1 MSEFMKNI
9 VQEVLKPANKPRE
22 NPLFNGGNSRFVYS
36 KSTVNDN
43 KQEASKQSIAGI
55 NRPNYQQKNIQKR
68 LAGVPAN
75 TNKDLINH
83 SSKNE
88 QRNVH
93 TKTGSSDSITGSI
106 SKLQKISLV
115 QGNQPLN
122 KPQKG
127 SYVNNHFN
135 EESKFIGQTRNGI
148 KAWVYSGLSEKLMES
163 FQRPLKSHSVGVISS
178 EQSSI
183 GQLFLVN
190 EILREYSAMKY
201 SLLWEKEKS
210 SGFILELYEED
221 TAKLIEAVK
230 TLFQK
235 LSHHSYKP
243 LQLFKVHSPSPWLTK
258 QLNLNAHVDGV
269 AVLDG
274 INHYSS
280 ILILD
285 RLLKKSPNINFNY
298 TVEKGYLLLYGPFI
312 TISEVSAELLKE
324 AERFK

>member
-1 MSEFMKNI
+1 MKNI

-22 NPLFNGGNSRFVYS
+22 NPLFNGGASRFVYS
-36 KSTVNDN
+36 KSTVNDK
-43 KQEASKQSIAGI
+43 KQEVPKQSIAGI

-68 LAGVPAN
+68 LAGLPAN
-75 TNKDLINH
+75 TNKNPIIQ

-93 TKTGSSDSITGSI
+93 TKTASKDTITGSL
-106 SKLQKISLV
+106 SKLQTISLV

-122 KPQKG
+122 KPQIG
-127 SYVNNHFN
+127 SFINKNFN

-148 KAWVYSGLSEKLMES
+148 KAWVYSGLSEKLLES

-178 EQSSI
+178 EQSTI
-183 GQLFLVN
+183 GQLFIVN
-190 EILREYSAMKY
+190 EILREFSAMKY
-201 SLLWEKEKS
+201 SLIWDKDKS
-210 SGFILELYEED
+210 SGFVLELYEED
-221 TAKLIEAVK
+221 TAKLTEAVK

-243 LQLFKVHSPSPWLTK
+243 LQLFKVQSPSPWLTK

-285 RLLKKSPNINFNY
+285 RLLKKSPNIKLNY
-298 TVEKGYLLLYGPFI
+298 SVEKGYLLLYGPFL
-312 TISEVSAELLKE
+312 TISDASDELLKE
-324 AERFK
+324 AERIK